1 MESLIVILFQF
12 SSAMAKN
19 PKSGVRFGPP
29 ILDKTKVDKKKCHG
43 HLNNTNMFPPLPLA
57 QCC

>member
-29 ILDKTKVDKKKCHG
+29 ILDKTKVDKKK
-43 HLNNTNMFPPLPLA
+43 MPWA
-57 QCC
+57 S